1 MFGLKSYNARGS
13 DKIQFRTT
21 IASNTRVNSGFNF
34 VSISF
39 MYWSFKKRECPA
51 GYPFFQISTL
61 LCYDV
66 CPDGTYPDTILDI
79 CPLCHYSCLTC
90 SAYDVCTNCDPAT
103 NRFQNGSSCSSN
115 PGYFDNGTSDAVAC
129 SLSLSNCLECINS
142 SICTNCTTGFYADI
156 NGTCQP
162 CDPTISSCLE
172 C

>member
-90 SAYDVCTNCDPAT
+90 SAYDVCTNCDRQQIDFKMDPLVLQT
-103 NRFQNGSSCSSN
+103 QDISIMVQVMPLLVVYLFQI
-115 PGYFDNGTSDAVAC
+115 A
-129 SLSLSNCLECINS
+129 
-142 SICTNCTTGFYADI
+142 
-156 NGTCQP
+156 
-162 CDPTISSCLE
+162 
-172 C
+172 